1 MPTLQK
7 RKSDASS
14 RSDWS
19 LCTRKGGSCVM
30 LRDPPPSPTIEGP
43 KRLCERRGGAVR
55 WRIARALLIYNLRS
69 ESDSVGGGIWCTF

>member
-7 RKSDASS
+7 RKSDASP

-19 LCTRKGGSCVM
+19 LCTPKGGSCVM
-30 LRDPPPSPTIEGP
+30 LRDPPPQTIEGP
-43 KRLCERRGGAVR
+43 KGLCERRGGAIR